1 MRPAAIAAVG
11 AGGRFVTP
19 ATFVVILLVSVLVLM
34 PTPAGM
40 DAAGRTAVSVLTAA
54 AFSLVWLLVAVL
66 ERRLARPSA
75 RLALVLCMLL
85 AASAL
90 RPMLLDA
97 ISLALGLPVAPAEDA
112 VLRALTNL
120 AGWTLAL
127 VGTAVLTDAARRTRE
142 TDALLRAVLA
152 ELDASADRAR
162 LFCADAR
169 AAVAAATRALAAPLP
184 PAPEAV
190 RTRAR
195 AVRDDARRLAAR
207 ADGIARRN
215 PPPTDV
221 RRTRSRP
228 SLRLPPWGA
237 ATLLYAAAVLPYA
250 LRTLEP
256 GPVLGG
262 TALTVVVGLVAET
275 VPRAVGRSRARLAVF
290 AGALV
295 GAGSLFST
303 VAVAQ
308 SVPWPAAAVPGVAFP
323 AVGLAL
329 AWARGTAHA
338 LARERRRLSAAISR
352 RTRSDDLGTRAARAG
367 LRAAAD
373 VLHRDAQGV
382 LVHFAM
388 RHPDPSAADLAAL
401 SASLADLGGTVSR
414 AFDALPSAPGSLALD
429 EVLQTWGH
437 ALRIETTIAPDARAA
452 LDADPALAADALE
465 ILAEG
470 MLNVAKH
477 AARREAAVSVE
488 TVRTAAGPALRIG
501 VRSPGAPARGAVL
514 RSDAPAARRGARL
527 VADAASTLL
536 SADLPIATTDPVVST
551 EHSSG
556 AVRGP
561 A

>member
-1 MRPAAIAAVG
+1 MRPAAIAAVC

-40 DAAGRTAVSVLTAA
+40 DAAGRTTVSVLTAA

-66 ERRLARPSA
+66 ERCLARPSA
-75 RLALVLCMLL
+75 RLALVLCVLV
-85 AASAL
+85 ASSVL
-90 RPMLLDA
+90 RPTLLDA
-97 ISLALGLPVAPAEDA
+97 ISLALGLPVAPAGDA
-112 VLRALTNL
+112 ALRALTNL

-162 LFCADAR
+162 LFSADAR
-169 AAVAAATRALAAPLP
+169 ATVAAAARALAAPLP
-184 PAPEAV
+184 PAPETV

-195 AVRDDARRLAAR
+195 TVRDDARRLAAR
-207 ADGIARRN
+207 ADGIPRDDHG
-215 PPPTDV
+215 PTDV

-250 LRTLEP
+250 LRTLEL

-262 TALTVVVGLVAET
+262 TGLTVVVGLAAET

-290 AGALV
+290 ACALA
-295 GAGSLFST
+295 GAGFLFST
-303 VAVAQ
+303 VAAAQ
-308 SVPWPAAAVPGVAFP
+308 NVPWPAAAVPAVAFP

-329 AWARGTAHA
+329 AWWRGTAHS

-352 RTRSDDLGTRAARAG
+352 RTRRDDLGTRAARAG

-373 VLHRDAQGV
+373 ILHRDAQGV
-382 LVHFAM
+382 LVHFGM
-388 RHPDPSAADLAAL
+388 RHPDPSAADLDAL
-401 SASLADLGGTVSR
+401 SATLADLGGTVSR
-414 AFDALPSAPGSLALD
+414 AFDAPTSVPGALAIE
-429 EVLQTWGH
+429 EVLRTWSH
-437 ALRIETTIAPDARAA
+437 ALRIETRIAPHARAA
-452 LDADPALAADALE
+452 LDADSPLAADALE
-465 ILAEG
+465 IVAEG

-477 AARREAAVSVE
+477 AARREAAVSIQA
-488 TVRTAAGPALRIG
+488 VRTAAGPALRIG
-501 VRSPGAPARGAVL
+501 IRSPGTPARGAVL
-514 RSDAPAARRGARL
+514 RPDAPAARRGARL
-527 VADAASTLL
+527 VDDGGSTLL
-536 SADLPIATTDPVVST
+536 TADLPIATAAPVVST
-551 EHSSG
+551 EHSPG
-556 AVRGP
+556 AAFDP